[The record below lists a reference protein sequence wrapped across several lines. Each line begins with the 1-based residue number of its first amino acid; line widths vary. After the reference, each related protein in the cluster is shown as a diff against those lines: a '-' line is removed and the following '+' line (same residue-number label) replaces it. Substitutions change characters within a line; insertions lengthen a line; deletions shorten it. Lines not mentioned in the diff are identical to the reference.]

1 MDIIKDIKYGLYG
14 FMWRIILED
23 GLYQLQR
30 YSKEYSCWISVRS
43 LLECDP
49 LIKQYNELEV

>member
-1 MDIIKDIKYGLYG
+1 MDIIRDTKKGLYG
-14 FMWRIILED
+14 FMWRIILEE

-43 LLECDP
+43 LLESEP
-49 LIKQYNELEV
+49 LIRQYNELES